1 MQNIS
6 KVLEKWILIL
16 RESYSKAFLDIGLPH
31 RFRGIENLCSPQFL
45 GMYSFLNNE
54 INLRKFTSFS
64 GYVWVLKKF
73 EINRKLK
80 QST

>member
-31 RFRGIENLCSPQFL
+31 RFRVIENPQFL